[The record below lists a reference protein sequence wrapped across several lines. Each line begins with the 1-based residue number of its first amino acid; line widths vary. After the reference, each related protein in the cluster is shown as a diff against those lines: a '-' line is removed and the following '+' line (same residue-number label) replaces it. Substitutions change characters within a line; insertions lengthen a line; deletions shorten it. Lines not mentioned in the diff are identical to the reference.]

1 MHDLYEPKL
10 YCSIFLDDAQ
20 DKIYAEVS
28 PSLKRYETDRV
39 KIITSYDLGPNPK
52 TIDLL
57 IKVTGY
63 EETPIITDDLPSQTV
78 KIIDPSVSIDK
89 PGVQAD
95 VGNNVYNVS
104 ARVYKN
110 GQLAKTGGG
119 TITQNSDI
127 EIL

>member
-28 PSLKRYETDRV
+28 PTLKRYETDKV
-39 KIITSYDLGPNPK
+39 KVIPSYDLSTDPK

-63 EETPIITDDLPSQTV
+63 EETPLVTDDLSPQTV
-78 KIIDPSVSIDK
+78 KIIDPSVATTVAEVRDEIDTK
-89 PGVQAD
+89 
-95 VGNNVYNVS
+95 VYNVT

-110 GQLAKTGGG
+110 GQLAKSGAG
-119 TITQNSDI
+119 TITKNSDI

>member
-10 YCSIFLDDAQ
+10 YCSIFLDDLQ

-28 PSLKRYETDRV
+28 PTIKRYDSDKV
-39 KIITSYDLGPNPK
+39 KIILDYDSTTK
-52 TIDLL
+52 KIDIL
-57 IKVTGY
+57 IKIIGY
-63 EETPIITDDLPSQTV
+63 EETPIIIDELPSQTV
-78 KIIDPSVSIDK
+78 KIIDPSLVVDI
-89 PGVQAD
+89 PGVKSEIGA
-95 VGNNVYNVS
+95 NVYEVT

-110 GQLAKTGGG
+110 GQPVKTGGG